1 MSHTEKEQ
9 SKGMTYIK
17 SEMTENNHYCFFS
30 KI

>member
-17 SEMTENNHYCFFS
+17 SEMTENNHCFFS